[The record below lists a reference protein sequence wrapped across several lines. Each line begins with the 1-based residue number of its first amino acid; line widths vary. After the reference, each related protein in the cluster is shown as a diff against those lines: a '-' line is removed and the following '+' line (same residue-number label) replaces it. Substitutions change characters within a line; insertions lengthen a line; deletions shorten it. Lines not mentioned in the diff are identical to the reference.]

1 MSSYNQR
8 PHRSLGERAPPTVNK
23 ENADEIRLVTY
34 LTTRKQRPK
43 AKVSMK
49 TPLKS
54 MDTKLRNKL
63 KFKYKIGDNVRIS
76 QLKHPFQRD
85 YQQKWTEEYFKVTQ
99 RYKRDGIPVYKVKDF
114 TDEQIEGTFYQSEL
128 QKVVKSSDVLYR
140 VERVLKR
147 RKRGN
152 KNEVLVK
159 WDGWPTK
166 FNSWIQESSLE
177 KT

>member
-99 RYKRDGIPVYKVKDF
+99 RYKRDGIPVFKVKDL

-152 KNEVLVK
+152 KKEVLVK

-166 FNSWIQESSLE
+166 FDSWIPESSLE